1 MSDYL
6 CHDFKS
12 PRADASRRLPS
23 TFRFIPIAFY
33 LAIVAGCYLVTMDT
47 IKLRR
52 AENERAAAE
61 QLKTEHEE
69 TKTKLENERVTIEVE
84 KARAE
89 VVVKWVEG
97 TRVLQP
103 ICVQAA
109 RSVRGEV
116 RIAEMSLNRNAE
128 LPAQID
134 VAMRLTG
141 ADPTHVAT
149 VETSFTKLNYRPYS
163 PQQARSKDM
172 IDYRS
177 TLVFVNNDST
187 GGN

>member
-12 PRADASRRLPS
+12 PRADASRRLPP

-33 LAIVAGCYLVTMDT
+33 VATVAGIYFVTMDT
-47 IKLRR
+47 MKLRK
-52 AENERAAAE
+52 AEKDRVTAE
-61 QLKTEHEE
+61 QLKMEHEE
-69 TKTKLENERVTIEVE
+69 AKDKLANEALAVDVERV
-84 KARAE
+84 KAE
-89 VVVKWVEG
+89 VVAKWVEG

-109 RSVRGEV
+109 RTVQGEV
-116 RIAEMSLNRNAE
+116 RIAEMALTRSVE

-134 VAMRLTG
+134 VSLRLTG
-141 ADPTHVAT
+141 ADASHVAAM
-149 VETSFTKLNYRPYS
+149 ETAFTKLNYRPYS
-163 PQQARSKDM
+163 PQQARTKDM

-177 TLVFVNNDST
+177 TLVFVNNE
-187 GGN
+187 

>member
-33 LAIVAGCYLVTMDT
+33 LATLAGCYFVVMDT

-61 QLKTEHEE
+61 QVKAEHEE
-69 TKTKLENERVTIEVE
+69 TKSKLDNERLAIEVE

-89 VVVKWVEG
+89 VVAKWVEG

-103 ICVQAA
+103 ICVQVA
-109 RSVRGEV
+109 RTVRGEV

-141 ADPTHVAT
+141 ADASHVSA
-149 VETSFTKLNYRPYS
+149 VENAFTKLNYRPYS
-163 PQQARSKDM
+163 AQQARSKDSV

-177 TLVFVNNDST
+177 TLVFVNND
-187 GGN
+187 